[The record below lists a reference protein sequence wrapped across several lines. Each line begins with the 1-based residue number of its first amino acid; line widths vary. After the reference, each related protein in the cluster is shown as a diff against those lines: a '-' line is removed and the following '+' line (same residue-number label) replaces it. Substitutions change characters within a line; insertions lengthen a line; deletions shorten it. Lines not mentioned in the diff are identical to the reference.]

1 MNAILNYLWEG
12 SICLLLLYAF
22 YRIFLAKLTFFSWNR
37 AYLLLAL
44 AIVLIIPQLSFK
56 MDASPD
62 PNPVTGSL
70 QYFLPESEI
79 HISPEG
85 ASTTVPLWFQIT
97 TWVYLSG
104 LLVSV
109 LRFFMG
115 LNHIIGQIRS
125 SEKHTYEGNTLLI
138 HPDFKPSSFFHY
150 IFLPEYLPGNKDQR
164 LIIVHEQIHSRFFH
178 TMDCLIFQVF
188 RCIFWFHPL
197 IKLMENSLYEV
208 HEYQVDY
215 EITKSHSKADY
226 SHLLIHLIWTG
237 GGRLVNNFNQFQ
249 IKNRLKM
256 MAKTKST
263 MKEKFTFLLTLPL
276 MGLLIV
282 LFSCDPQEEAS
293 PAPPPP
299 PVEVFDVVEIM
310 LRPSGGLEA
319 WNQYL
324 ANSLKYPS
332 EAKAKGITGTVY
344 VTFIVDTEGSIQ
356 DVQVFQG
363 VGSGLDEEAIK
374 AVKNAPKWEPGT
386 QRGQKVNV
394 KMRLPIRFSLKN
406 GSSDQDKVSVEGFK
420 GEEADQ
426 RKGELKVNAIYA
438 KGLWSGTVQD
448 SKGNALPGAIILL
461 EGTSTGTVSDINGR
475 FSINA
480 SQSGNLYAHFGG
492 YKSVKLMDK

>member
-1 MNAILNYLWEG
+1 
-12 SICLLLLYAF
+12 
-22 YRIFLAKLTFFSWNR
+22 
-37 AYLLLAL
+37 
-44 AIVLIIPQLSFK
+44 
-56 MDASPD
+56 
-62 PNPVTGSL
+62 
-70 QYFLPESEI
+70 
-79 HISPEG
+79 
-85 ASTTVPLWFQIT
+85 
-97 TWVYLSG
+97 
-104 LLVSV
+104 
-109 LRFFMG
+109 
-115 LNHIIGQIRS
+115 
-125 SEKHTYEGNTLLI
+125 
-138 HPDFKPSSFFHY
+138 
-150 IFLPEYLPGNKDQR
+150 
-164 LIIVHEQIHSRFFH
+164 
-178 TMDCLIFQVF
+178 
-188 RCIFWFHPL
+188 
-197 IKLMENSLYEV
+197 
-208 HEYQVDY
+208 
-215 EITKSHSKADY
+215 
-226 SHLLIHLIWTG
+226 
-237 GGRLVNNFNQFQ
+237 
-249 IKNRLKM
+249 M
-256 MAKTKST
+256 MAKTKSK

-276 MGLLIV
+276 MGLLIA

-299 PVEVFDVVEIM
+299 PMEVFDVVEIM
-310 LRPSGGLEA
+310 PRPSGGLEA

-324 ANSLKYPS
+324 ANSLEYPS

-448 SKGNALPGAIILL
+448 SKGNALPGEIILL